1 MGAAAVRRPTLQA
14 CQTTRKRGVFGPVA
28 TGGHTRIYIMTTVGV
43 CRVWD
48 GASFADVPDV
58 GAAGALDE
66 VVEAAGAAEEECG
79 DAAVVLRGVVLHQD
93 ADQVVVSC
101 GGLLARV
108 PRRPEHALQSAVR
121 VLVRQRSHAA

>member
-1 MGAAAVRRPTLQA
+1 
-14 CQTTRKRGVFGPVA
+14 
-28 TGGHTRIYIMTTVGV
+28 MTTVGV
-43 CRVWD
+43 RRVWD

-66 VVEAAGAAEEECG
+66 VVEAAGAAEEKEEECG
-79 DAAVVLRGVVLHQD
+79 AAVVLRGVVLHQD

-121 VLVRQRSHAA
+121 VLVRHRSHVA